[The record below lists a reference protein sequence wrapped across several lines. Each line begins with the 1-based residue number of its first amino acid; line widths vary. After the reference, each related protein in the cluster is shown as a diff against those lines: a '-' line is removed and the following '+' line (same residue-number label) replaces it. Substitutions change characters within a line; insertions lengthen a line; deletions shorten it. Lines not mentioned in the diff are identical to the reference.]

1 MPNWEFVGSLSQPIQ
16 LYQVLPKLL
25 VDQNIDK
32 VADIVDTFTDIP
44 ELLVLN
50 IIEMYFAAPHEKFS
64 VKKKSAE
71 EKNEIRRREL
81 LSRAFAVPITDTL
94 MVQHLRQIEFVLAR
108 KMMATLFE
116 LVDENEN
123 NFAQILIWIGMVLNA
138 HYCNFILSKDDETR
152 DQLATAQAIVNQLES
167 SLHLIGT
174 TLPLI
179 KMITHKQLIRPA
191 VSQKVYNIEILDL

>member
-1 MPNWEFVGSLSQPIQ
+1 
-16 LYQVLPKLL
+16 L

-32 VADIVDTFTDIP
+32 VAEIVDTFTDIP

-50 IIEMYFAAPHEKFS
+50 IVEMYFAALHEKFGA
-64 VKKKSAE
+64 KKKSNE
-71 EKNEIRRREL
+71 EKNETRRREL
-81 LSRAFAVPITDTL
+81 LLRAFAIPITDTL
-94 MVQHLRQIEFVLAR
+94 MVQHLRQVEFVLAR

-116 LVDENEN
+116 LIELSTGDGNESH
-123 NFAQILIWIGMVLNA
+123 FEQLLIWIGMVLNA
-138 HYCNFILSKDDETR
+138 HYCNFILSKEDETR
-152 DQLATAQAIVNQLES
+152 DQLVTALTIVNQLEA

-191 VSQKVYNIEILDL
+191 VSQKVYNIEILDLWRKSDFFK